1 MTAFFVP
8 GTDPGRPA
16 ELAYDELRA
25 GAQAR
30 TARRIRQTRIHSVSC
45 RRGGTDSELRVGEH
59 DPSGGGT
66 VHAIFATSEGCTVVC
81 GQGYV
86 ELSRRQIYEAIPFD

>member
-8 GTDPGRPA
+8 GSTPGPQA

-30 TARRIRQTRIHSVSC
+30 TARPIRAARIHAVSC
-45 RRGGTDSELRVGEH
+45 RLGGTDSRLRVGES
-59 DPSGGGT
+59 DPAGGGT
-66 VHAIFATSEGCTVVC
+66 VRAIFATSDGYTVVR
-81 GQGYV
+81 GEDYV
-86 ELSRRQIYEAIPFD
+86 DLSRRQIYEAIPFD

>member
-8 GTDPGRPA
+8 GTAPGGHA
-16 ELAYDELRA
+16 ERAYDELRA

-30 TARRIRQTRIHSVSC
+30 TARRIRATRIHAVSC
-45 RRGGTDSELRVGEH
+45 RRGGTDSSLRVGEC

-66 VHAIFATSEGCTVVC
+66 VHAIFATSDGYTVVC
-81 GQGYV
+81 GEGYV
-86 ELSRRQIYEAIPFD
+86 DLSRRQIYEAIPFD